1 VKFSTVLFAWFLMY
15 SLASHAQGEANIWY
29 FGENAG
35 LDFNTGN
42 PVALSDGQLDTLEGC
57 ATICNSSGQLLFYTD
72 GTKIWN
78 STHQIMPN
86 GTGLFGDPSSTH
98 SATIVPL
105 PGSSTLFY
113 VFTLDAFVGING
125 FCYSIVDMSLNGG
138 LGAVTTKNIQL
149 YTPSNEKLSVVKHA
163 NDIDFWVVTRQWNSN
178 NFVAYLL
185 TSTGLSNTPI
195 ISSAGAVIS
204 GSTDNVLGQM
214 KISPDGSKLALCNLH
229 DNVELYDFNTNTG
242 VVSNA
247 IQIYN
252 TDKSY
257 GVEFSPNSQLLY
269 VSNSNQLIHVYKIL
283 QFDVNA
289 VDVPSSLQ
297 TIYTTNEAYAQIWA
311 MQLGPDGKIYA
322 AEAEKMSL
330 AVIQNPNQVGIGCN
344 FQTNAIS
351 LAGKTCKLGLPP
363 FVSSFLFNAAFQL
376 QNTCVGVPATFQLNN
391 SAITSASW
399 NFGDGSTSNVLNP
412 SHIYSNP
419 GTYTVS
425 VTVTTPNGTG
435 TNTREIIIY
444 PKPLLL
450 SNSVFLKQCDDDNDG
465 FSAFNLNEVNGLLA
479 NDLSGLIIS
488 YHPTLQ
494 AAKDNLSAITSS
506 TNYTNQT
513 VSNETLFARV
523 ENANGCYSTAQVNLQ
538 VSTTLIPATFQKV
551 FNLCDD
557 AVSGS
562 NSDGIATFNFSSVT
576 PEIAALYP
584 VGQLLDITYY
594 KNLTDALAEQ
604 NAIADITNYTNTDY
618 PVTQNIYVRVDS
630 QVNNECL
637 GMGHHITLTV
647 EPLPLVE
654 PQFFKECDDNHDGIF
669 SFDTGAL
676 EANLLD
682 GLTNVSVLYFDENG
696 VALPSPLPNPFN
708 TASQTI
714 TVTTRNNSGLQ
725 CEYAST
731 ITFTVDD
738 LPEAF
743 SIPINLTTL
752 CDNEIDPALQDGVV
766 PFDTST
772 FQSTILGNQTGFEVS
787 YFDQNN
793 VQLPS
798 PLPNPFVSGSQT
810 VRVELK
816 NPLNPSCIT
825 LADIVLIVNPNP
837 SISLIG
843 NELICSD
850 NPAFTKIIDAGLLN
864 PSLQNEYTYTWFL
877 DNTLLDNETSY
888 TLTVN
893 QEGTYT
899 VIVENQLGCTSSRSI
914 EVTASNSATIENIVV
929 TDLSDN
935 NSIEIKVSGLSEY
948 VYNLNGG
955 TFQQSPIFS
964 GLIPGKYT
972 IGIADTKGCRSVFE
986 TVYILGAPKY
996 FTPNG
1001 DTYNDFWN
1009 IQFLDPSLNLK
1020 ISIFDRFGKL
1030 LKRFNPKDSGW
1041 DGTYNGNPIPSTD
1054 YWYVIEFENGRIVRG
1069 HFSLLR

>member
-1 VKFSTVLFAWFLMY
+1 MY
-15 SLASHAQGEANIWY
+15 SLVSHAQGEANIWY
-29 FGENAG
+29 FGQNAG

-42 PVALSDGQLDTLEGC
+42 PVALNDGQLSTLEGC

-72 GTKIWN
+72 GTTIWN
-78 STHQIMPN
+78 SIHQIMPN
-86 GTGLFGDPSSTH
+86 GTGLFGHPSSTH

-138 LGAVTTKNIQL
+138 LGAVTVKNIQL

-185 TSTGLSNTPI
+185 TSGGLSTTPI

-204 GSTDNVLGQM
+204 GSTNNVLGQM

-289 VDVPSSLQ
+289 PDVPSSLQ

-344 FQTNAIS
+344 FQPNAIN
-351 LAGKTCKLGLPP
+351 LAGRTCKLGLPP

-391 SAITSASW
+391 SAITDAVW
-399 NFGDGSTSNVLNP
+399 NFGDGTTSTVLNP
-412 SHIYSNP
+412 SHTYNNP
-419 GTYTVS
+419 GTFTVS

-435 TNTREIIIY
+435 TNTREIVIY
-444 PKPLLL
+444 PLPTLLN
-450 SNSVFLKQCDDDNDG
+450 NSVTLKQCDDDNDG
-465 FSAFNLNEVNGLLA
+465 FSAFNLTEVNALLVNTTA
-479 NDLSGLIIS
+479 GLIIT

-494 AAKDNLSAITSS
+494 DAKDNTAAISNT

-513 VSNETLFARV
+513 VSNQTLFARV
-523 ENANGCYSTAQVNLQ
+523 ENANGCYSTAQINLQ
-538 VSTTLIPATFQKV
+538 VSTTLIPAAFQKV
-551 FNLCDD
+551 FNKCDD

-562 NSDGIATFNFSSVT
+562 NTDGIATFNFSSVT
-576 PEIAALYP
+576 PQIEDLYP
-584 VGQLLDITYY
+584 TGQLLDITYY
-594 KNLTDALAEQ
+594 RNLTDALAEQ
-604 NAIADITNYTNTDY
+604 NAITDIANYTNTDY

-637 GMGHHITLTV
+637 GLGHHITLTV
-647 EPLPLVE
+647 EPLPIVE
-654 PQFFKECDDNHDGIF
+654 PQLLKECDDNHDGIF
-669 SFDTGAL
+669 AFDTTNL
-676 EANLLD
+676 ETQLLN
-682 GLTNVSVLYFDENG
+682 GLTDVNVFYFDENG
-696 VALPSPLPNPFN
+696 VSLPSPLPNPFV
-708 TASQTI
+708 TTSQTI
-714 TVTTRNNSGLQ
+714 NVTVKNNFGKQ
-725 CEYAST
+725 CEYGTT
-731 ITFTVDD
+731 ITFVVDD

-743 SIPINLTTL
+743 PIPTTL
-752 CDNEIDPALQDGVV
+752 TSLCDDEIDPALQDGAV

-772 FQSTILGNQTGFEVS
+772 FQSTILGNQTGVEVS

-793 VQLPS
+793 VPLSS

-810 VRVELK
+810 IRVELK
-816 NPLNPSCIT
+816 NPLNPTCFTTYNIS
-825 LADIVLIVNPNP
+825 LIVHPNP

-850 NPAFTKIIDAGLLN
+850 NPAFIKIIDAGLTD

-877 DNTLLDNETSY
+877 DNVLVPNQTNY

-893 QEGTYT
+893 QEGAYT
-899 VIVENQLGCTSSRSI
+899 VIVENQLGCTSSRTI

-935 NSIEIKVSGLSEY
+935 NSITVKVSGLGEY
-948 VYNLNGG
+948 VYNLNGV
-955 TFQQSPIFS
+955 TFQESEVFS
-964 GLIPGKYT
+964 GLIPGIYT
-972 IGIADTKGCRSVFE
+972 IGIADEKGCKSVYE

-996 FTPNG
+996 FSPNG
-1001 DTYNDFWN
+1001 DSYNDFWN
-1009 IQFLDPSLNLK
+1009 IQFLDPTLNLK

-1030 LKRFNPKDSGW
+1030 LKLFNPKDTGW
-1041 DGTYNGNPIPSTD
+1041 DGTYNGTPLPATD
-1054 YWYVIEFENGRIVRG
+1054 YWYVIAFESGRFVRG
-1069 HFSLLR
+1069 HFSLVR